1 MTAKSTAAKST
12 AAVSQPLPLA
22 ETHTPAD
29 QAALSA
35 VLADVHARGVAAY
48 PIGGGTSLDFGLTPA
63 TPGVGIILTSL
74 KRVIDYP
81 ARDMTVTVEA
91 GITLDALSKT
101 LAAERQWLP
110 VEGPQPHVATLG
122 GLMASAWSGPRR
134 YGYGTMRDYVI
145 GMTAVD
151 IRGVPFKAGGRVVKN
166 VAGYD
171 FCKLLT
177 GSLGTLGV
185 ISQIT
190 LKTRPIPERTA
201 FLVCELPNLEV
212 AERLLAAIIDSRTTP
227 VAVELLSGPMW
238 REHPSLG
245 VLTPGSMGRLVV
257 ALEGTTPEVDWM
269 LGQLAAERRE
279 LDVPTAHVISGDA
292 ATRLWETL
300 NEFPGF
306 PDAPLVLKASVPP
319 SRVTEFIATVQ
330 AADPKAS
337 VQAHAGNGIVIARF
351 EGFAPGDISSTVLGR
366 LRPAAQLS
374 GGSAIVLSSN
384 VEGWTRQAWWGGIGA
399 AAPWMQKVKQ
409 QFDPGNLLN
418 PGRFAYDSTGA

>member
-399 AAPWMQKVKQ
+399 AAPWMQKIKQ